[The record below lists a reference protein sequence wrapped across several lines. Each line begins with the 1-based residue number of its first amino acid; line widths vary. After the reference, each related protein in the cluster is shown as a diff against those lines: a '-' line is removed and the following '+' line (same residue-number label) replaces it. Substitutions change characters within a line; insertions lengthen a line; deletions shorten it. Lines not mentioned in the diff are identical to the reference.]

1 MAQMIEED
9 RELVAAAQVVRQ
21 DAQSTN
27 RSRRSDWET
36 TDNSSGQETSR
47 ERLIGRVSHSRS
59 NRSQRTAHLRQL
71 VDMGFPQAWCNQALD
86 ATHNNVDA
94 ALSWILSH
102 G

>member
-9 RELVAAAQVVRQ
+9 RELVAAAQVARQ
-21 DAQSTN
+21 DPTSTN

-36 TDNSSGQETSR
+36 DNSSGQEISR
-47 ERLIGRVSHSRS
+47 ERLIGRVSHNRS

-71 VDMGFPQAWCNQALD
+71 IDMGFPQAWCNQALD
-86 ATHNNVDA
+86 ATQNNVDA